1 MFDDLMIKEMEDEI
15 REWQTQS
22 VKHKIAML
30 LIMDGIS
37 FSYDKETGIVFSA
50 PESYVKNM
58 VRRLTTCYGVI
69 LIPIINELK

>member
-37 FSYDKETGIVFSA
+37 FSYD
-50 PESYVKNM
+50 
-58 VRRLTTCYGVI
+58 VRRPASYFPL
-69 LIPIINELK
+69 PSPM